1 MDAFTNKYVV
11 RLKIDNQITWHNNSQ
26 IHLEE
31 KIRKMG
37 QDMKKWEDETSPI
50 KYQNISYER
59 YNT

>member
-1 MDAFTNKYVV
+1 MKLGT
-11 RLKIDNQITWHNNSQ
+11 I
-26 IHLEE
+26 IHIEE